1 MPSRS
6 GQNTAQRGTTT
17 VEQALLLSVLVVAVV
32 GMAQQLVPLFQAGV
46 SDLSLD
52 VAEVLSGR
60 NVPGSPGGGM
70 PSDYAGGGDGYG
82 GGEGGAGSNNGG
94 GTGGSGSDESG
105 TSEDGSSSDGSSSD
119 GTGEDQAGGTDS
131 APAEE
136 EPSEEEEEAPCPY
149 VYDETSERWRDP
161 ETGQYVSSTAAAQA
175 GC

>member
-1 MPSRS
+1 MPSRN
-6 GQNTAQRGTTT
+6 GQNAAQRGNTT

-60 NVPGSPGGGM
+60 NVPSAPGGGM
-70 PSDYAGGGDGYG
+70 PPDYAGGGDGYG
-82 GGEGGAGSNNGG
+82 GGEGGAGGNNGG
-94 GTGGSGSDESG
+94 GTDSGGGS
-105 TSEDGSSSDGSSSD
+105 SEDGSDEGGSSED
-119 GTGEDQAGGTDS
+119 GNGSEGAGEEQGDGTDS
-131 APAEE
+131 E
-136 EPSEEEEEAPCPY
+136 EPSEEEEAPCPY